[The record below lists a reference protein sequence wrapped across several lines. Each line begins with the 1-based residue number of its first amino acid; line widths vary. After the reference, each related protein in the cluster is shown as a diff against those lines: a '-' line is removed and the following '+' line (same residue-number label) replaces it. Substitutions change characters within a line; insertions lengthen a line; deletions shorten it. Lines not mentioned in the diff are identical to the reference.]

1 MRELEGAPAI
11 WTYLESTQQVMFD
24 AARRHNLLHAFVLNL
39 PLGVTNHGIK
49 ETPWNIAFP
58 RVDTLSY
65 TTVSILENS
74 AVQFIPCKGLF
85 VILDFLTVYP
95 LNNSEKSRTL
105 SFSKAGKRS

>member
-1 MRELEGAPAI
+1 MRELEGVLA
-11 WTYLESTQQVMFD
+11 TGTHLESTQQVMFD
-24 AARRHNLLHAFVLNL
+24 AARRHNLLNAFVLDL
-39 PLGVTNHGIK
+39 PLGVTDYGIK
-49 ETPWNIAFP
+49 ETPWNVAFP

-65 TTVSILENS
+65 TTINILENS
-74 AVQFIPCKGLF
+74 AVRFIPCKALF